1 MAITV
6 TTLASS
12 CTAGDQFVTLTSA
25 TGLTAGMFVK
35 IDDEYSLVRPDYGI
49 TGSPFTSTF
58 VPIYRRGDRGSSV
71 GAHNALA
78 VVAFGLLT
86 DLSASPPGSL
96 IQDTSSPLGMDTTT
110 YSVNGAI
117 AVPTRDTLVILDKA
131 TALSA
136 TTLAAPGKD
145 QDGLLLV
152 ITSTTAAAHV
162 ITATSLINDGATGA
176 PHTTLTFAAF
186 KGAGITLKAL
196 QGLWQVISNNAVT
209 VS

>member
-1 MAITV
+1 MALTN
-6 TTLASS
+6 TTTSS
-12 CTAGDQFVTLTSA
+12 AVAVGDQFVNLTSA
-25 TGLTAGMFVK
+25 TGLTNAMFIK
-35 IDDEYSLVRPDYGI
+35 IDDEFMRVTPAYGTAPY
-49 TGSPFTSTF
+49 TGTS
-58 VPIYRRGDRGSSV
+58 VPVYWRGSMGSQQV
-71 GAHNALA
+71 AHNALA
-78 VVAFGLLT
+78 VVTFGLMT
-86 DLSASPPGSL
+86 DLASLALGQL
-96 IQDTSSPLGMDTTT
+96 TQDSSSPLGMDIAT

-117 AVPTRDTLVILDKA
+117 AVPTRDTLIVLDKA
-131 TALSA
+131 TALAS

-145 QDGLLLV
+145 QDGLTLV

-196 QGLWQVISNNAVT
+196 QGLWQVITSTAVT